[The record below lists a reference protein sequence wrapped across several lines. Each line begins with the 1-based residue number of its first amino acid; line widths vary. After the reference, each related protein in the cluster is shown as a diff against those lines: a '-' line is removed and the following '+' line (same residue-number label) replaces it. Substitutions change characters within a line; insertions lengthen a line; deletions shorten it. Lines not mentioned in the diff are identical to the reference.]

1 MPSKQK
7 INRAKVMA
15 SLDTICTE
23 CGHAI
28 SPDQIR
34 RIDMLYVE
42 CPKCGKQFVPST
54 KQPTR

>member
-15 SLDTICTE
+15 ALDTICTE

-28 SPDQIR
+28 APDQVR
-34 RIDMLYVE
+34 RIDMLHVE
-42 CPKCGKQFVPST
+42 CPKCGKRFIRAKKREP
-54 KQPTR
+54 R